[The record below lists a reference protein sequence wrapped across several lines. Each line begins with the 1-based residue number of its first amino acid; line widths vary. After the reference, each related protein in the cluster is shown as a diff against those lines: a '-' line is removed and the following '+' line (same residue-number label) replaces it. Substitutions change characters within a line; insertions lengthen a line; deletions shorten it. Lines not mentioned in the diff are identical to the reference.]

1 METKKHRL
9 FLDSNVILSGLFSDR
24 GAPRLILDLL
34 SLDLPVL
41 TGLTGRF
48 NLTEIERNLE
58 KKMPQALPIY
68 RLYLPKL
75 KLEIIPLPSPEDL
88 RPLAGTADEKDLPVL
103 ASVLNGKADHFLTG
117 DKKLISLLRQTADF
131 GFQAVSPAEFLD
143 KVLPE
148 ILAGVHRR

>member
-58 KKMPQALPIY
+58 KIMLEALPIY
-68 RLYLPKL
+68 RLSLPKL
-75 KLEIIPLPSPEDL
+75 KLEIMPLASQEDL
-88 RPLAGTADEKDLPVL
+88 RPLAGAAEKDLPVL
-103 ASVLNGKADHFLTG
+103 ASAINGKADHFLTG
-117 DKKLISLLRQTADF
+117 DKKLISLIRQKGGFPFKTA
-131 GFQAVSPAEFLD
+131 SPAEFLD
-143 KVLPE
+143 KVLHE
-148 ILAGVHRR
+148 ILAGKRRW

>member
-9 FLDSNVILSGLFSDR
+9 FLDSNVILSGLFSER

-48 NLTEIERNLE
+48 NLTEIERNLQ
-58 KKMPQALPIY
+58 KKMVDALPVY

-103 ASVLNGKADHFLTG
+103 ASAINGKADHFVTG
-117 DKKLISLLRQTADF
+117 DKQLISLIRQKG
-131 GFQAVSPAEFLD
+131 GFPFRAVSPAEYLD

-148 ILAGVHRR
+148 ILEEQRRD